1 MSASHPL
8 LAIAAGL
15 RTTTLLTFSCCRT
28 KRRMFE
34 FIWHLR
40 GSIRLDSAQTD
51 DAVLMRLDQLLA
63 RQRKTVVERDTASL
77 AFDNPLWR
85 DLAGG
90 NWHAMAIYDRGR
102 FWIERHLEERR
113 LHYDLRSLH
122 GMVWCLF
129 LTSIACFIGL
139 LAGGLV
145 GGAKFATG
153 VFAWLYGMNI
163 LLAVIRVPLAIRKAA
178 CRS

>member
-1 MSASHPL
+1 
-8 LAIAAGL
+8 
-15 RTTTLLTFSCCRT
+15 
-28 KRRMFE
+28 MFK

-90 NWHAMAIYDRGR
+90 NWHAMAIYDRGW